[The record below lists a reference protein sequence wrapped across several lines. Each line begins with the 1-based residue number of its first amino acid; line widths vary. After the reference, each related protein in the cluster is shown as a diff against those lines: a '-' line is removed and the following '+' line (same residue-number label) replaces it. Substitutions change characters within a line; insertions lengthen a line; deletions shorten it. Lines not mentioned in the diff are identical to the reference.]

1 MNLYLVLCYFVI
13 YAFLGWCT
21 EVVYAT
27 VNTGKFVNR
36 GFLNGPLCP
45 IYGFGIVAI
54 VILLMPVKENL
65 AILFFGSVVLTS
77 VLELVTGWLLEK
89 IFHTRWWNYS
99 NTPFNIGGYICLKF
113 SFMWGIACMV
123 ILVIIHPVIR
133 EFVSTINF
141 RAGKIILGIVLAAI
155 AVDFTATV
163 QTVLN
168 LNRQLRQINAAAS
181 KIKALSDEIGEILYS
196 ESVAMIDKSE
206 ELKTAFMEQKMSINE
221 LMDGK
226 ISEANESII
235 KLKAVLIEKTSKMNS
250 DRLLHVK
257 KLEDLMNSSSFGQK
271 RLLNA
276 FPSLKSNSYTRAL
289 EELKKKILSK

>member
-21 EVVYAT
+21 EVIYAT

-45 IYGFGIVAI
+45 IYGFGVVTI

-65 AILFFGSVVLTS
+65 GILFFGSVILTS

-89 IFHTRWWNYS
+89 IFHTRWWVYS
-99 NTPFNIGGYICLKF
+99 NTPINIGGYICLK
-113 SFMWGIACMV
+113 SSIMWGIACMV

-141 RAGKIILGIVLAAI
+141 KAGKIILGVALATI

-196 ESVAMIDKSE
+196 ESIAMI
-206 ELKTAFMEQKMSINE
+206 
-221 LMDGK
+221 
-226 ISEANESII
+226 
-235 KLKAVLIEKTSKMNS
+235 
-250 DRLLHVK
+250 
-257 KLEDLMNSSSFGQK
+257 
-271 RLLNA
+271 
-276 FPSLKSNSYTRAL
+276 
-289 EELKKKILSK
+289 